1 MRRLVLPIWIV
12 TMVLVAVSAM
22 PARAFDPRCPFAT
35 EERAKALA
43 EKAAAF
49 LRDKGAAI
57 ALPVFTARSEG
68 FGVGDLYVFVFDLD
82 GTLVASGGWP
92 DQVGSR
98 LVGDRLAGRYA
109 SFLRIAESRR
119 GRGWAHYSWYSP
131 CTRTMQPK
139 MSYIIRVGGYMV
151 GVGVYKIPGV

>member
-1 MRRLVLPIWIV
+1 V
-12 TMVLVAVSAM
+12 TAVFVATAVA

-35 EERAKALA
+35 EDRARTLA
-43 EKAAAF
+43 ERAAAF
-49 LRDKGAAI
+49 LRNKGAAI
-57 ALPVFTARSEG
+57 ALPVFTARREG
-68 FGVGDLYVFVFDLD
+68 FGAGDLYVFVFDLE

-98 LVGDRLAGRYA
+98 LPGDQLAGRYGP
-109 SFLRIAESRR
+109 FLGIAESKR
-119 GRGWAHYSWYSP
+119 GRGWVHYSWYSP

-139 MSYIIRVGGYMV
+139 MSYIIRVGDYLV